1 MGMIQPLRR
10 TLRPA
15 GKTLQAIIRW
25 RRLAFDEAPPIFGNA
40 KPKSGSHLLLQVLRG
55 LEPIMPIAFVAADPI
70 RTVTKAGRRRQAAEI
85 LADLRSIPRGVVGWG
100 YLDPTPE
107 NVGFLCRPERV
118 TFFLYRDPR
127 DLLVSQVFFAT
138 DMYEEHG
145 MHAYYKSLPDFG
157 SRLNVAITG
166 IDQDGLKMVSVRQRY
181 AGVLEWLKTDH
192 ACCLRYEDFVNSRRG
207 TLEAMLDAIQA
218 TGYRIPVPRSD
229 AVAALERAIQPA
241 KSRTFRAGKPGGWRE
256 YFTSAHK
263 RLFLQTA
270 GDLLEKL
277 GYETGSDW

>member
-15 GKTLQAIIRW
+15 GKTLQAVIRW
-25 RRLAFDEAPPIFGNA
+25 RRFSFDEAPPIFGNA

-55 LEPIMPIAFVAADPI
+55 LERVMPITFVAADPI
-70 RTVTKAGRRRQAAEI
+70 RTVTKQGRRREPAEI
-85 LADLRSIPRGVVGWG
+85 IDDLKRIPPGVVGWG

-107 NVGFLCRPERV
+107 NVGFLCQPDRA

-157 SRLNVAITG
+157 ARLNVAITG

-181 AGVLEWLKTDH
+181 AGVLQWLKTDH
-192 ACCLRYEDFVNSRRG
+192 VCCLRYEDFMDRRLWA
-207 TLEAMLDAIQA
+207 LESMLDAIQA
-218 TGYRIPVPRSD
+218 TGYRIPVSR
-229 AVAALERAIQPA
+229 AEALTALEQAIQPA
-241 KSRTFRAGKPGGWRE
+241 RSRTFRAGRPGGWRE
-256 YFTSAHK
+256 YFTPAHK
-263 RLFLQTA
+263 RLFLDKA
-270 GDLLEKL
+270 GDLLVQL
-277 GYETGSDW
+277 GYEDGSDW